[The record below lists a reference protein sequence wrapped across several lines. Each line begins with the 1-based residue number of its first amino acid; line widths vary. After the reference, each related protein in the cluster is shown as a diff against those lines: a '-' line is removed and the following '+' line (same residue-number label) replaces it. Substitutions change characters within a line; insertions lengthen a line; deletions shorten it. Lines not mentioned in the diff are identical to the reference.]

1 MRVVHLT
8 LLLGLAL
15 LLPASALAEIRWL
28 APNHSDH
35 PLTGKLWQN
44 EPRAFVELDTLLG
57 ALPEGSWLLLGEQHD
72 HPDHHQLQLQI
83 LTQLAQ
89 QQRLGSVAFE
99 MANTDQQRQ
108 LDKWVG
114 RGDEVT
120 AEALDWSA
128 GWPWERYASQL
139 KFALNHAGQVV
150 AADLPRHEQMQA
162 YQQGAAEGYLDAAH
176 SRYMM
181 ELIYTSHCEQLPR
194 TNLLQM
200 LQVQLARDQQMAHRM
215 QATTQTDKVN
225 VLIAGAQHVRKDTG
239 VVRWLPESLHSTS
252 LIMVALSEPV
262 DPAYYLPDTYPG
274 YTAGELSTDL
284 LLFTPAMPEQDYC
297 AAFQ

>member
-1 MRVVHLT
+1 MRMPST
-8 LLLGLAL
+8 LLFGLIL
-15 LLPASALAEIRWL
+15 LLPIVSNADVRWQ
-28 APNHSDH
+28 APEQVNH
-35 PLTGKLWQN
+35 PLTGKLWHAEQQ
-44 EPRAFVELDTLLG
+44 AFADMDSLLSQ
-57 ALPEGSWLLLGEQHD
+57 LPGGSWLLLGEQHD

-83 LTQLAQ
+83 LTRLAQ

-99 MANTDQQRQ
+99 MANTDQQLQ
-108 LDKWVG
+108 LDKWAG

-139 KFALNHAGQVV
+139 KFALNHADQVV
-150 AADLPRHEQMQA
+150 AADLPRHEQIQA

-200 LQVQLARDQQMAHRM
+200 LQVQLARDQQMAQRM
-215 QATTQTDKVN
+215 QATTQTGKVN

-252 LIMVALSEPV
+252 LIMLALSEPV
-262 DPAYYLPDTYPG
+262 DPAYYLHETHPG